1 MPRAGA
7 KLRPAKHV
15 AAANGVMATARTMSK
30 VSATDGF
37 RIDVDI
43 EEAQRAAERV
53 RGWLTAL
60 RERHDLSRYEYTRHV
75 RIVPASATYS
85 HPILT
90 LGTRF
95 AESEDHLLATYLHE
109 QMHWYLYRTGGID
122 HDPVAPFFDELVR
135 RYPKAPTRLP
145 DGARNYEQTYVHL
158 VVCWLELKAASEF
171 IGWDRA
177 VALADTNFGY
187 RWIYRTVVRD
197 WDALGQLYEQHGLL
211 PMQPAPEMLAR
222 AGRRPNDHVNGK
234 LNGKAPKFAVEIA
247 AKASRAAAAKKATK
261 ARAGAKRSPAAKP
274 LPRKQ
279 PSRRKSPARGGR
291 SAG

>member
-1 MPRAGA
+1 MAKAGA
-7 KLRPAKHV
+7 KNVPAK
-15 AAANGVMATARTMSK
+15 ATLSRRAK
-30 VSATDGF
+30 ATQPAGDGF

-53 RGWLTAL
+53 RGWLVAL
-60 RERHDLSRYEYTRHV
+60 RGRHHGLARYEYTRHV

-109 QMHWYLYRTGGID
+109 QMHWYLWRLGGPD
-122 HDPVAPFFDELVR
+122 HDPVLPFFDELVR

-158 VVCWLELKAASEF
+158 VVCWLELQAVAEF

-177 VALADTNFGY
+177 AALAETNYGY

-197 WDALGQLYEQHGLL
+197 REALGQLFEAHGIL
-211 PMQPAPEMLAR
+211 PMRPAAALLK
-222 AGRRPNDHVNGK
+222 G
-234 LNGKAPKFAVEIA
+234 A
-247 AKASRAAAAKKATK
+247 AKPAAPAAKKANGKT
-261 ARAGAKRSPAAKP
+261 AVTPRGASKKTSAAK
-274 LPRKQ
+274 Q
-279 PSRRKSPARGGR
+279 PTRTPPARRTSPARGGKR
-291 SAG
+291 AG